1 MQKNGK
7 NGIFFTYVP
16 VVKTCFLGGDPP
28 SRPCLF
34 TVLRIPSCRGYQLH
48 VFFRV
53 LLAFFHLN
61 LGSMSVQRF
70 FENSDGLMKS
80 PILVYKS
87 FFIAPVIF
95 SVHHALF
102 SRFDSEN
109 SITLTPVLN

>member
-53 LLAFFHLN
+53 LLAFFHLFCRHFF
-61 LGSMSVQRF
+61 VQRF
-70 FENSDGLMKS
+70 SENSDGLMKS
-80 PILVYKS
+80 PILVYKA
-87 FFIAPVIF
+87 FFLLILSLDSLLRCDIVV
-95 SVHHALF
+95 S
-102 SRFDSEN
+102 SEN
-109 SITLTPVLN
+109 SVTETPYVK

>member
-53 LLAFFHLN
+53 LLAFFHLFCRHFF
-61 LGSMSVQRF
+61 VQRF
-70 FENSDGLMKS
+70 SENSDGLMKS

-87 FFIAPVIF
+87 IFFIPDSFHSSFVR
-95 SVHHALF
+95 SSL
-102 SRFDSEN
+102 SDSEN
-109 SITLTPVLN
+109 SVTETPYLN

>member
-28 SRPCLF
+28 SSPCLF

-61 LGSMSVQRF
+61 LGPMRMQRF

-87 FFIAPVIF
+87 FFFDIAL
-95 SVHHALF
+95 LF
-102 SRFDSEN
+102 TCLNAADIIVSEN
-109 SITLTPVLN
+109 SVTETPVLN

>member
-61 LGSMSVQRF
+61 LGPMRMQRF

-87 FFIAPVIF
+87 FFLTAACLSSLSSSGV
-95 SVHHALF
+95 LF
-102 SRFDSEN
+102 LCEN
-109 SITLTPVLN
+109 SVTETPYLN

>member
-70 FENSDGLMKS
+70 SENSDGLMKS

-87 FFIAPVIF
+87 IF
-95 SVHHALF
+95 SVDLPLVFLLMHDALLLC
-102 SRFDSEN
+102 EN
-109 SITLTPVLN
+109 SVTETPYLN